1 MTFKLLFPG
10 QTFHL
15 NSRFAYQIAYSTPSN
30 GCLIDVPNVTG
41 LRFLTGEIPE
51 LSFWSLLHL

>member
-30 GCLIDVPNVTG
+30 GCLIDVPNVTC
-41 LRFLTGEIPE
+41 LRQIPE
-51 LSFWSLLHL
+51 LSFLSLLHL